1 MASNA
6 AAISG
11 IRNHLATRS
20 LREVASVPIVW
31 LSSVETLRPIGIP

>member
-6 AAISG
+6 ATIRG
-11 IRNHLATRS
+11 IRNHLVTRS

-31 LSSVETLRPIGIP
+31 LPSFETLRPLDIP